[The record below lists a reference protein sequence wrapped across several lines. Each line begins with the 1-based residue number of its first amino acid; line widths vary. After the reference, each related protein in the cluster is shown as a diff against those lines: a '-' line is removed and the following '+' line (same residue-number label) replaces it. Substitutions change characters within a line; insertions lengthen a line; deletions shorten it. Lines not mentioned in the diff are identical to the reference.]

1 MGKFFRLIF
10 FLVLGVFLVY
20 YSVKDFSKEEVNQ
33 VFISF
38 KSASPFYLFWV
49 FFVCILS
56 HIIRA
61 VRWKI
66 MLNSEKEKISILD
79 LFWAVMAGYLAN
91 LAFPRLGEVTRCGI
105 LKKYNDLD
113 FSFAIGTVFFE
124 RIFDVICLFIA
135 LLLCLWIEFDVVY
148 SFFNANVFAPLFLKL
163 NSLNWLVLSS
173 ISVLLILCVFFALR
187 FVKKS
192 NNKLLEQVKKL
203 FSNFSQ
209 GFSFFKNVKLLWLF
223 LLLTFGIWF
232 FYYFG
237 IIIGYSALPQM
248 NNLGWGSGLSLLFT
262 GAVAMIIVQ
271 GGIGA
276 YPLALMQVLVL
287 YNIDK
292 STGLAFGWLI
302 WTLQTLVVL
311 VLGAMGF
318 AYFELKKFRKEAK

>member
-1 MGKFFRLIF
+1 MGKFLRLIF
-10 FLVLGVFLVY
+10 FLLLGVFLVY
-20 YSVKDFSKEEVNQ
+20 YSVKDFSKEELNQ

-38 KSASPFYLFWV
+38 KSASPFYLFLV
-49 FFVCILS
+49 FFVCVLS

-66 MLNSEKEKISILD
+66 MLNSEKEKISVLD

-148 SFFNANVFAPLFLKL
+148 SFFNTNVFVPLFLKI

-173 ISVLLILCVFFALR
+173 ITVLLIFCVLLASR

-192 NNKLLEQVKKL
+192 NNKLIEKVKEL

-223 LLLTFGIWF
+223 LFLTFGIWF

-248 NNLGWGSGLSLLFT
+248 NNLGWGSGLSLLFA

-292 STGLAFGWLI
+292 STGLAFGWII

-311 VLGAMGF
+311 VFGALGF
-318 AYFELKKFRKEAK
+318 AYFELKKFRKEVK

>member
-1 MGKFFRLIF
+1 M
-10 FLVLGVFLVY
+10 
-20 YSVKDFSKEEVNQ
+20 
-33 VFISF
+33 
-38 KSASPFYLFWV
+38 
-49 FFVCILS
+49 LS
-56 HIIRA
+56 D
-61 VRWKI
+61 
-66 MLNSEKEKISILD
+66 EKEKVTVLD

-209 GFSFFKNVKLLWLF
+209 GFSFFRNVKLLWLF

-311 VLGAMGF
+311 VLGAIGF

>member
-1 MGKFFRLIF
+1 MGKFFRLII
-10 FLVLGVFLVY
+10 FLLLGVFLVY
-20 YSVKDFSKEEVNQ
+20 YSVKDFSKEELDQ
-33 VFISF
+33 VFVSF
-38 KSASPFYLFWV
+38 KSASPFYLFMV
-49 FFVCILS
+49 FFVSVLS

-66 MLNSEKEKISILD
+66 MLSDEKEKVTVLD

-173 ISVLLILCVFFALR
+173 IAVLLILCVFFALR

-209 GFSFFKNVKLLWLF
+209 GFSFFRNVKLLWLF

-311 VLGAMGF
+311 VLGAIGF

>member
-1 MGKFFRLIF
+1 MGKFLRLIF
-10 FLVLGVFLVY
+10 FLLLGVFLVY
-20 YSVKDFSKEEVNQ
+20 YSVKDFSKEELNQ

-38 KSASPFYLFWV
+38 KSASPFYLFLV
-49 FFVCILS
+49 FFVCVLS

-61 VRWKI
+61 LRWKI
-66 MLNSEKEKISILD
+66 MLNSEKEKISVLD

-105 LKKYNDLD
+105 LKKYNNLD

-148 SFFNANVFAPLFLKL
+148 SFFNTNVFVPLFLKI

-173 ISVLLILCVFFALR
+173 ITVLLIFCVLLASR

-192 NNKLLEQVKKL
+192 NNKLIEKVKEL

-209 GFSFFKNVKLLWLF
+209 GFSFFKNVKLFWLF
-223 LLLTFGIWF
+223 LFLTFGIWF

-237 IIIGYSALPQM
+237 IIIGYSALPLM
-248 NNLGWGSGLSLLFT
+248 NNLGWGSGLSLLFA

-311 VLGAMGF
+311 VFGALGF
-318 AYFELKKFRKEAK
+318 AYFELKKFRKEVK

>member
-1 MGKFFRLIF
+1 MGKFLRLFF
-10 FLVLGVFLVY
+10 FLLLGVFLVY
-20 YSVKDFSKEEVNQ
+20 YSVKDFSKEEVDQ
-33 VFISF
+33 VFVSF
-38 KSASPFYLFWV
+38 KSASPFYLFLV
-49 FFVCILS
+49 FFVSVLS

-66 MLNSEKEKISILD
+66 MLSDEKEKVTVLD
-79 LFWAVMAGYLAN
+79 LFWALMAGYLAN

-113 FSFAIGTVFFE
+113 FSFAIGTVLFE

-173 ISVLLILCVFFALR
+173 ISVLLILSVFLALR

-192 NNKLLEQVKKL
+192 DNKLIEKVKEL
-203 FSNFSQ
+203 FSKFSQ
-209 GFSFFKNVKLLWLF
+209 GFAFFKNVKLLWLF
-223 LLLTFGIWF
+223 LLFTFGIWF

-248 NNLGWGSGLSLLFT
+248 NNLGWGSGLSLLFA

-302 WTLQTLVVL
+302 WTLQTLAVL

>member
-10 FLVLGVFLVY
+10 FLLLGVFLVY
-20 YSVKDFSKEEVNQ
+20 YSVKDFSKEELDQ
-33 VFISF
+33 VFVSF
-38 KSASPFYLFWV
+38 KSASPFYLFMV
-49 FFVCILS
+49 FFVSVLS

-66 MLNSEKEKISILD
+66 MLSDEKEKVTVLD

-173 ISVLLILCVFFALR
+173 IAVLLILCVFFALR

-209 GFSFFKNVKLLWLF
+209 GFSFFRNVKLLWLF